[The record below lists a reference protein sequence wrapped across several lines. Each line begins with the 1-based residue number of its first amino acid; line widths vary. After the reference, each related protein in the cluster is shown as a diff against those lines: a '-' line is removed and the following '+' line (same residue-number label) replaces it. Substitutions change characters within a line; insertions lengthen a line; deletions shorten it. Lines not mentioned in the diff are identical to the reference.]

1 MNFFKR
7 LSKRYHR
14 TDPVEYIMGPIIL
27 PTLEYDDLY
36 ENQTRL
42 DGTAWKKFEENYK
55 LKYIFHDDLRD
66 VDLDRDI
73 ICLWFFRERS
83 DRDPGTDIKL
93 AGKILT
99 YLANSILITPCKQ
112 IKIKERNK
120 IASAL
125 LLTWLTLPG
134 KITVGMSHFDFMY
147 SKVSSKQSSVIIL
160 PPMKKKSTKYFLARF
175 TC

>member
-55 LKYIFHDDLRD
+55 LKYIFHDNLRD

-120 IASAL
+120 FFPRRPCVQLDIDKETFL
-125 LLTWLTLPG
+125 NIKKDL
-134 KITVGMSHFDFMY
+134 KIND
-147 SKVSSKQSSVIIL
+147 
-160 PPMKKKSTKYFLARF
+160 
-175 TC
+175 

>member
-42 DGTAWKKFEENYK
+42 EGTAWKKFEENYK

-66 VDLDRDI
+66 CLLYTSPSPRDG
-73 ICLWFFRERS
+73 
-83 DRDPGTDIKL
+83 P
-93 AGKILT
+93 
-99 YLANSILITPCKQ
+99 
-112 IKIKERNK
+112 
-120 IASAL
+120 
-125 LLTWLTLPG
+125 
-134 KITVGMSHFDFMY
+134 
-147 SKVSSKQSSVIIL
+147 
-160 PPMKKKSTKYFLARF
+160 
-175 TC
+175 